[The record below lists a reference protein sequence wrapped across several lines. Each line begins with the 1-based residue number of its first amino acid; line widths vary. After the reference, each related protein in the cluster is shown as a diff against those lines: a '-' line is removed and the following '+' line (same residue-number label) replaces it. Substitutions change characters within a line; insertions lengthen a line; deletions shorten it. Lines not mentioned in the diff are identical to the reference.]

1 MEQLLDSD
9 RLLFGGDFGV
19 IVPQAQL
26 SETGKDRSAKSSASE
41 PEQYENAK
49 PIYKVALVSSEETL
63 ARSDFS
69 GREPKKRQ
77 GKERTKQKT

>member
-9 RLLFGGDFGV
+9 RLLFGVDFGV
-19 IVPQAQL
+19 IAPQAQL

-41 PEQYENAK
+41 PEEDRNSK
-49 PIYKVALVSSEETL
+49 PNYKGAVVRGEETR
-63 ARSDFS
+63 ARADFS
-69 GREPKKRQ
+69 GKATKKRQ